1 MVNGEGSWPDQMER
15 EIDRMTGGEIIRGCT
30 CSFKLEL
37 VGCQR
42 LSRDST
48 CSSLL
53 VARAILGKQAISWNF
68 VRDTIS
74 LEYSMMPIIMLPLTS
89 R

>member
-1 MVNGEGSWPDQMER
+1 MNGEGYLLDR
-15 EIDRMTGGEIIRGCT
+15 IGRAIDRMTGGKIIRGCT
-30 CSFKLEL
+30 CSFRLEL

-68 VRDTIS
+68 VRNVIS
-74 LEYSMMPIIMLPLTS
+74 LEYSMI
-89 R
+89 